1 MAGVALFC
9 VLLAGAWR
17 QAARRALRPLIVL
30 AAVALGCLLISYI
43 ALPFTSW
50 IVTHIPGAALWRDSQ
65 KLVMFA
71 IPAYA
76 ALVASIQQR
85 TVAAV
90 AIALAFLQVPDA
102 ARVVTQITPVPA
114 DPAWSALAEHAA
126 GRDVFIPD
134 STTMVH
140 DGSRLS
146 IDPRTKVLSTVEN
159 GELRV
164 GGRVVDPPSQRYRD
178 AQQAWATGDR
188 AQLERLGIGMV
199 VDNHNSIITETAA
212 PPRRGARFALGVFL
226 TMLWLAVP
234 LMCLPWRFRQ
244 RGK

>member
-9 VLLAGAWR
+9 VLLVGAWR
-17 QAARRALRPLIVL
+17 QSARRALRPLIVL

-76 ALVASIQQR
+76 ALAASIQQR

-114 DPAWSALAEHAA
+114 DPAWSVLAERAA

-146 IDPRTKVLSTVEN
+146 IDPRTKTLSSVEN

-164 GGRVVDPPSQRYRD
+164 GGRVVDYSSQRYRD

-234 LMCLPWRFRQ
+234 LVCLPWRFRQ